1 MSSDEEV
8 GAENEPPE
16 KEEEEAEQKEQEH
29 SKDGHCANDARP
41 DPVAK
46 WKLSG
51 ANLPNW
57 KISLSNSQI
66 FNFEREL
73 AKTLAG
79 LEDCTHSEAQI
90 SLAPSVKRFA
100 RGHSVILVVRMPWH

>member
-1 MSSDEEV
+1 MSSGEEV
-8 GAENEPPE
+8 GVENEPPE
-16 KEEEEAEQKEQEH
+16 KEEEEGGEEKEQEQ

-57 KISLSNSQI
+57 KTSLSNNQI
-66 FNFEREL
+66 FDFEQEL

-90 SLAPSVKRFA
+90 SLAPIVKRHA
-100 RGHSVILVVRMPWH
+100 RGQGVILVAIMP